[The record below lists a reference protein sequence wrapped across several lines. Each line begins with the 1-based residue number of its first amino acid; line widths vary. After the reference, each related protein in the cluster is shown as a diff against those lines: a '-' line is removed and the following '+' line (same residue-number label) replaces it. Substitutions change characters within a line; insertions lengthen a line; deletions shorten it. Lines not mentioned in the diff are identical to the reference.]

1 MVKAVAGERPVFL
14 VHGGT
19 KPEDRERIRKEFD
32 ASVNGI
38 LIASAVFSTGVN
50 IINVHNVVF
59 SSPSKSRIRNL
70 QQIGRV
76 LRKMGLKTSAT
87 LYDIADDLSWKSK
100 RNYTLNHMM
109 ERLKIYDEQEFDYK
123 IYNVRLKDG

>member
-1 MVKAVAGERPVFL
+1 
-14 VHGGT
+14 
-19 KPEDRERIRKEFD
+19 
-32 ASVNGI
+32 
-38 LIASAVFSTGVN
+38 
-50 IINVHNVVF
+50 
-59 SSPSKSRIRNL
+59 
-70 QQIGRV
+70 
-76 LRKMGLKTSAT
+76 MGLKTSAT